1 MPSITASVIR
11 LPDLRFV
18 AVDSLVPHE
27 QHDVQRSEP
36 LTQRIREQGI
46 LRNPPI
52 VAPIPGDPQGR
63 LVVLDGA
70 NRVTAVRA
78 AGLPHVVV
86 QVVTYEDP
94 QIRLSTWHHALVGF
108 SQPKLEKLFGTLQG
122 LERHPTDL
130 PHARAVLARRE
141 AIAYVAYGPGEVF
154 TLHGSQDLHQNNA
167 LLNLLVDAYKDQARF
182 YRVTSDSLAEVQA
195 RYPEVTAL
203 VVFPHFEPAE
213 VLELATSGARLPAG
227 ITRHLIPGRALRLN
241 VPLDRMADTEH
252 SLEEKNRWLEEWLRD
267 KVNQRQV
274 RYYEEPTILLDE

>member
-18 AVDSLVPHE
+18 SVDSLVPHE

-52 VAPIPGDPQGR
+52 VAPIPGDPEGR

-70 NRVTAVRA
+70 NRVTALRA
-78 AGLPHVVV
+78 ARLPHVVV

-108 SQPKLEKLFGTLQG
+108 SQAKLEKLFGTLKG
-122 LERHPTDL
+122 LERHPTDV

-141 AIAYVAYGPGEVF
+141 AIAYVAYGPGQVF
-154 TLHGSQDLHQNNA
+154 TLHGGPDLHQNNA
-167 LLNLLVDAYKDQARF
+167 LLNLPVGRLQGPGALLSRHQRFPGRGCRRATPRSSRWWCSRTSSRRKCSAGDQRRAVAGRHHAASHPRPRVALERSARSHG
-182 YRVTSDSLAEVQA
+182 RHRALARREESLARGMAPRQGQSAPGALLRRANDPA
-195 RYPEVTAL
+195 R
-203 VVFPHFEPAE
+203 
-213 VLELATSGARLPAG
+213 
-227 ITRHLIPGRALRLN
+227 
-241 VPLDRMADTEH
+241 
-252 SLEEKNRWLEEWLRD
+252 
-267 KVNQRQV
+267 
-274 RYYEEPTILLDE
+274 